1 MKVILSKHIFMTTVS
16 FKADD
21 DLKKNLDLI
30 AQKKGINT
38 SAYIKL
44 VLTKEI
50 KGELAEVT
58 ENGLTVA
65 EEMNILDSAANDKVF
80 GPFSTTKELIEAMK
94 KTK

>member
-1 MKVILSKHIFMTTVS
+1 MKVILSKQNPMATVS

-21 DLKKNLDLI
+21 EFKKKLDLI

-50 KGELAEVT
+50 TGELSGVT

-65 EEMNILDSAANDKVF
+65 EELNILDSAANDKVF
-80 GPFSTTKELIEAMK
+80 GPFKSTKDLMKALRTTK
-94 KTK
+94 

>member
-1 MKVILSKHIFMTTVS
+1 MATVS

-21 DLKKNLDLI
+21 EFKKKLDLI

-44 VLTKEI
+44 ILTKEVN
-50 KGELAEVT
+50 GELSAFS

-65 EEMNILDSAANDKVF
+65 EELNILDSAANDKVF
-80 GPFSTTKELIEAMK
+80 GPFKNTKDLMK
-94 KTK
+94 ALKNTK